1 MKKIIAGI
9 LSIIYLTVTSG
20 FAINIHYCMGHVSSV
35 DYTYNNNKKCGNCG
49 MENKKGCCHSEFKII
64 KLADD
69 QQLAKANIS
78 ITQFSVEIN
87 SIVVNL
93 LQGKQ
98 GSEKIATI
106 DYYSPPDKRLSNV
119 YLHDCVFRI

>member
-9 LSIIYLTVTSG
+9 LSIIYLTVTCG

-35 DYTYNNNKKCGNCG
+35 DYVYNNSKKCSHCG
-49 MENKKGCCHSEFKII
+49 MENKKGCCHSEFKVV
-64 KLADD
+64 KLTDD

-78 ITQFSVEIN
+78 ISQFPVAIN
-87 SIVVNL
+87 TTAVNL

-98 GSEKIATI
+98 GSEKNSLT
-106 DYYSPPDKRLSNV
+106 DYHSPPDKRLSNV